1 MPLLGESGG
10 GAVCVPMSHHMASRE
25 GEGTSNKT
33 GLKPRANRTKIA
45 KEELC
50 LKLLANAHLFCL
62 NITWLYRDY

>member
-1 MPLLGESGG
+1 
-10 GAVCVPMSHHMASRE
+10 MASRE
-25 GEGTSNKT
+25 GEGASNKT

-62 NITWLYRDY
+62 NITWLYRGLLTLRHPLHQNKKIFGEQ